1 MITFRQFF
9 SILSEATRNKFTELS
24 TTTDNKIDVINWE
37 NKNFKKAVGSR
48 GEDEVVLGVVGNEEG
63 LYRHI
68 KQWEDLGFKQENMY
82 IVDYDGAVVER
93 LKQQARKLAGG
104 IENEKTGM
112 VSKIDDTGLD
122 QRITEDNILDKA
134 EQLVKEGKNLTHVD
148 YDGTELI
155 TNLPVDAQLLAD
167 LNTVKTFAIVN
178 TKRAAYEFADVIEN
192 RGSEMTED
200 ELNLLK
206 ACEKI
211 YNGIKKN
218 IESNKRDSL
227 ASAFKRGALYVFF
240 SYDDLANYYD
250 QLKSSL
256 KDFEISYD
264 LYAGVQNTPM
274 TSFIFSRNTKA
285 FDEPEYTYSR
295 FASDLF
301 EGLYRFDTVKLLYE
315 YGNEV
320 NEIVKVLKSMLERG
334 DFASDNA
341 EKIKKK
347 IKTLHSRIAEHNNM
361 KLLIA
366 KIKNLKA
373 EDPPIDIRKYATNRY
388 NKPITYSLLSSYFK
402 PQNLSFNFFNVL
414 RDGDTDRIKSI
425 SRKSYTLKDGVAP
438 TISNFILHSKPGD
451 YLNLSSDKYKLT
463 IPYLRALIYK
473 ININN
478 NTSLLSKMF
487 DLETEIKNGVYVITR
502 MTRNEGEDVTLA
514 KSRSDETREKN
525 KKLVEWMYSSEVGQ
539 WFVPQETFTKQ
550 ELNRIFITSQE
561 YTRNYRPLYAGM
573 FNYEFDGDN
582 LIKIQKK
589 KNNIEPAKDYKLI
602 PVGSIRPIRSPSRVA
617 PGRGKR
623 EGTFINFLTTA
634 TTGGEPFIPKRP
646 ISPDRIHSFLS
657 RASIQ
662 TGRKLN
668 RKMFK
673 FEHDSSGKIIKV
685 TKISDTP
692 SPSFA
697 SFIAT
702 AKVDDV
708 FTLDKPKRLNIL
720 SKSLSSLIS
729 IYNANNPTAPRLSIR
744 MFALVLDPKNKENV
758 IAIRRVDANTFKDND
773 IPAERK
779 PGRPPKRIIV
789 PEGITSIH
797 FNGFESLYKTL
808 LMEL

>member
-112 VSKIDDTGLD
+112 LSKIDDTGLD

-155 TNLPVDAQLLAD
+155 TNLPLDAQLLAD

-192 RGSEMTED
+192 RGNEMTED

-218 IESNKRDSL
+218 IESKKRDSL
-227 ASAFKRGALYVFF
+227 ASAFKRGALYMFF

-250 QLKSSL
+250 QLKSLL

-301 EGLYRFDTVKLLYE
+301 EGLYRFDTVELLYE
-315 YGNEV
+315 YGNEM

-347 IKTLHSRIAEHNNM
+347 IETLQSKIAKHNNM

-366 KIKNLKA
+366 KIKDLKA
-373 EDPPIDIRKYATNRY
+373 EDPPIDVRNYASNRFK
-388 NKPITYSLLSSYFK
+388 KPITYAMLTSYFHQ
-402 PQNLSFNFFNVL
+402 QNLQFKYFNIL
-414 RDGDTDRIKSI
+414 RDGNTDRIKSI

-438 TISNFILHSKPGD
+438 TITNFILHSKPGD
-451 YLNLSSDKYKLT
+451 YLDLSSDKYKLT
-463 IPYLRALIYK
+463 PPNLSTLIHT
-473 ININN
+473 INRNS
-478 NTSLLSKMF
+478 NTSLLPKMF
-487 DLETEIKNGVYVITR
+487 DLETEIKNGAEVIAR
-502 MTRNEGEDVTLA
+502 MTRNEGEDATLA
-514 KSRSDETREKN
+514 KSRLDEIRKKN
-525 KKLVEWMYSSEVGQ
+525 KKIAEWMRNSKRGQ
-539 WFVPQETFTKQ
+539 WFVPQETFTKR
-550 ELNRIFITSQE
+550 ELNNIFTNSQQ
-561 YTRNYRPLYAGM
+561 YNTKYATPLYAGM
-573 FNYEFDGDN
+573 FDYEFDGDN

-589 KNNIEPAKDYKLI
+589 KDNFDPTEDYKII
-602 PVGSIRPIRSPSRVA
+602 PVGTIRPGRSPSKVA
-617 PGRGKR
+617 PSRGKR
-623 EGTFINFLTTA
+623 EGTFINFLATA
-634 TTGGEPFIPKRP
+634 TTGSEPFIPKRP
-646 ISPDRIHSFLS
+646 ISPSTINSFLT
-657 RASIQ
+657 RAGIQ

-692 SPSFA
+692 LPSFA
-697 SFIAT
+697 SLITT
-702 AKVDDV
+702 AKVGDV
-708 FTLDKPKRLNIL
+708 ITLDQPKRLEIL
-720 SKSLSSLIS
+720 KRILNSTLSV
-729 IYNANNPTAPRLSIR
+729 YNAKNPTAPRLRMR
-744 MFALVLDPKNKENV
+744 MFALVQDPKNKEDV
-758 IAIRRVDANTFKDND
+758 IAIRRVDA
-773 IPAERK
+773 PAEEGDVKRRR
-779 PGRPPKRIIV
+779 GRPPKQRIV

-797 FNGFESLYKTL
+797 FNGFNSLYNTL